1 MHRYEFQLHLSAE
14 RCLGYYRGAVRQIV
28 VRCSTGQNVQFPA
41 SLLQKFMS
49 PEGIHG
55 RFVLSC
61 DERNKCLGLERVVEE
76 S

>member
-1 MHRYEFQLHLSAE
+1 
-14 RCLGYYRGAVRQIV
+14 
-28 VRCSTGQNVQFPA
+28 VQFPA